1 MFSFAV
7 LLDKIKIEIKK
18 INSLTENIDK
28 KKKIDII

>member
-1 MFSFAV
+1 MFSFEV

-28 KKKIDII
+28 KKKLDII